1 MSLYKKCTAKAYSFL
16 VIIASKAAEI
26 LALLSGKIDKYEHM
40 KGEEVLPSNQRQIIE
55 LATFG
60 YSLLGK
66 TFQKQANTIDD
77 QGKNISV
84 NRKFFYILYIF
95 FYIKPVSFFIFWDIF
110 VTFTTILL
118 LFFPFRFWKN
128 FDVFCRLSFVVFL
141 YFSDNNELISP
152 WKFLWI

>member
-1 MSLYKKCTAKAYSFL
+1 MNLYKKCTAKAYSFL

-40 KGEEVLPSNQRQIIE
+40 KGEEILPSNQRQIIE

-95 FYIKPVSFFIFWDIF
+95 FYIKSVSFFISWDIF

-141 YFSDNNELISP
+141 YFSDNI
-152 WKFLWI
+152 

>member
-40 KGEEVLPSNQRQIIE
+40 KGEEILPSNQRQIIE

-60 YSLLGK
+60 YSPLGK
-66 TFQKQANTIDD
+66 AFQKQAKTIDD

-84 NRKFFYILYIF
+84 NRKLFYILYIF

-110 VTFTTILL
+110 VTFTAILL

-141 YFSDNNELISP
+141 YFSDNN
-152 WKFLWI
+152 